1 VDVKQKQY
9 TAHPTSISVGRQ
21 AQPSQVVAS
30 SRHQD
35 NSKRNP
41 EYVPDSASGLYE
53 RGAGSFF
60 FFGFLEGREA
70 SEHRSV
76 AAALVR
82 HSG

>member
-1 VDVKQKQY
+1 MDVKQKQY
-9 TAHPTSISVGRQ
+9 TAHPTPISVGCQ

-35 NSKRNP
+35 NSKRNL

-53 RGAGSFF
+53 RSVGSFLC
-60 FFGFLEGREA
+60 FLEGREA

>member
-1 VDVKQKQY
+1 
-9 TAHPTSISVGRQ
+9 
-21 AQPSQVVAS
+21 VVAS

-35 NSKRNP
+35 NSKRNL

-53 RGAGSFF
+53 RSVGSFLCVF
-60 FFGFLEGREA
+60 FLVFFLFLEGREA